1 MTSDTR
7 LGVRRE
13 QGQCVLLV
21 SWGCHRKMPHM
32 GGLNTEADFLTVPS
46 GGQEVPDLG
55 HGSLVFLVGA
65 LLLAYSRYL
74 LAVSSYG
81 RDGREQKEG
90 EGDSSQMSFLVR
102 TLMPSDSSCTVIT
115 SFNRNYFLKGP
126 ISKHASRW
134 GSQGA
139 NI

>member
-1 MTSDTR
+1 MCVISQLGLPSKNATHGWLKQQR
-7 LGVRRE
+7 LI
-13 QGQCVLLV
+13 
-21 SWGCHRKMPHM
+21 
-32 GGLNTEADFLTVPS
+32 FLTLPS

-90 EGDSSQMSFLVR
+90 EGDGSQMSFLVR
-102 TLMPSDSSCTVIT
+102 TLMPSD
-115 SFNRNYFLKGP
+115 
-126 ISKHASRW
+126 
-134 GSQGA
+134 
-139 NI
+139 